1 VKTHLNLA
9 TTDLAK
15 SIEFYS
21 VLLDAEPKKVLP
33 DYALFVTD
41 EPALEL
47 ALDLAESVSATTDAH
62 YGICVETV
70 EDIERAIS
78 RLQSAGLAM
87 SIEREQTCCYA
98 NQSKVWAA
106 DPMGR
111 RWEVYAVHSETE
123 ERDGADTTCCTNTDG
138 DRRSCCTA

>member
-21 VLLDAEPKKVLP
+21 VLLDAEPKRVLP

-62 YGICVETV
+62 YGICMESV
-70 EDIERAIS
+70 EDIERVIS
-78 RLQSAGLAM
+78 RLQSAGVAM

-111 RWEVYAVHSETE
+111 RWEVYAVHAETE
-123 ERDGADTTCCTNTDG
+123 ERDDADAACCTDAARSRN
-138 DRRSCCTA
+138 SCCAL

>member
-1 VKTHLNLA
+1 MKTHLNLA

-21 VLLDAEPKKVLP
+21 VLLGAEPKRVLA

-47 ALDLAESVSATTDAH
+47 ALDLAESVSAGTDAH
-62 YGICVETV
+62 YGICAESA
-70 EDIERAIS
+70 EDVDRAIS
-78 RLQSAGLAM
+78 RLQNAGFAM
-87 SIEREQTCCYA
+87 SIEREQTCCFA
-98 NQSKVWAA
+98 NQSKVWAV

-111 RWEVYAVHSETE
+111 RWEVYTVHAEVE
-123 ERDGADTTCCTNTDG
+123 ERDGAAATCCADADG
-138 DRRSCCTA
+138 SRSSCCAA

>member
-21 VLLDAEPKKVLP
+21 VLLDAEPKRVLP

-62 YGICVETV
+62 YGICMETA
-70 EDIERAIS
+70 EEIERAIS

-87 SIEREQTCCYA
+87 SVEREQTCCYA
-98 NQSKVWAA
+98 NQSKVWAL

-111 RWEVYAVHSETE
+111 RWEVYTVHAEVE
-123 ERDGADTTCCTNTDG
+123 ERDSANTTCCTDATG
-138 DRRSCCTA
+138 SRSSCCAA

>member
-1 VKTHLNLA
+1 MKTHLNLA

-21 VLLDAEPKKVLP
+21 VLLDAEPKRVLP

-62 YGICVETV
+62 YGICMETV

-98 NQSKVWAA
+98 NQSKVWAV
-106 DPMGR
+106 DPTGR
-111 RWEVYAVHSETE
+111 RWEVYTVHAEVE
-123 ERDGADTTCCTNTDG
+123 ERDDANTTCCTDAAGART
-138 DRRSCCTA
+138 SCCAA

>member
-1 VKTHLNLA
+1 MKTHLSLA

-21 VLLDAEPKKVLP
+21 VLRDVEPKRVLP

-41 EPALEL
+41 ESAIEL

-62 YGICVETV
+62 YGICMESV
-70 EDIERAIS
+70 EDIDRAIS

-98 NQSKVWAA
+98 NQSKVWAV

-111 RWEVYAVHSETE
+111 RWEVYTVHAEVE
-123 ERDGADTTCCTNTDG
+123 ERDGANTTCCADPDG
-138 DRRSCCTA
+138 GRNSCCAA